1 MDPKLPPKM
10 RVIFEKLR
18 MNQFG
23 PNLSYITFW
32 YIKRK
37 EIIELWGAEQ
47 VKKSLALTVLP

>member
-1 MDPKLPPKM
+1 MDPKLPLKM
-10 RVIFEKLR
+10 RVIFAKLR
-18 MNQFG
+18 MNQMG
-23 PNLSYITFW
+23 PNLSYITFR